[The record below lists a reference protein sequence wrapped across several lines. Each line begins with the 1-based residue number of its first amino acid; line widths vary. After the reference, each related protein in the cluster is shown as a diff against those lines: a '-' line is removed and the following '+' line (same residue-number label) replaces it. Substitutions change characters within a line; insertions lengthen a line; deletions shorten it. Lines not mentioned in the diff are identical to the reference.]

1 MRKDRSRTRAAGS
14 STSQVETR
22 FPLRIAIATAPL
34 VSGGRVSLSEDI
46 RLLKP
51 ALLYADV
58 VTLYSTGAVMLS
70 AASSTAQLDAA
81 GRMSFLRQIYPVFE
95 PDRAPELLAALDGYR
110 RLEKQKR
117 GRSREELLAYL
128 QLRPKM
134 EKLKSEIDRAWAD
147 DLVPKVEQLLKSA
160 GADQLLGAISQGLLQ
175 VDPLLEGDQE
185 FDKDAVIEAF
195 VARIAQVLSE
205 RGTYPLFDG
214 QTGTLVRHGIAE
226 GLFRTAPVSR
236 ERGKQVAVASDLMA
250 RLPAFPKA
258 TVAEILDIRTEL
270 EAPLVRFR
278 AAMIELGKLVE
289 SAAYE
294 EGFADQVDE
303 LFRVEVEPAL
313 LEIEE
318 QVRANSYLRVLVGEI
333 VGDTK
338 TLLAGVLGVGIA
350 HAADV
355 PQLVAGAGAA
365 VGQAMAKA
373 AWEKHSREGK
383 ISEHELYFLYR
394 TEQLL
399 ADRI

>member
-1 MRKDRSRTRAAGS
+1 MRKDRSRTRAAVS
-14 STSQVETR
+14 STSPTQSR
-22 FPLRIAIATAPL
+22 SPLRIAIATAAQ
-34 VSGGRVSLSEDI
+34 VSGGEVSLSEDI

-51 ALLYADV
+51 ALLYADA
-58 VTLYSTGAVMLS
+58 VTLYSPGAVMLT
-70 AASSTAQLDAA
+70 AASNLTRLDAA
-81 GRMSFLRQIYPVFE
+81 GRMSFLRQIYPILE
-95 PDRAPELLAALDGYR
+95 PDRAPVLLALLDGYR

-117 GRSREELLAYL
+117 GRSQEELLAYL
-128 QLRPKM
+128 QLRPRL
-134 EKLKSEIDRAWAD
+134 EKLKVEIDRVWAD

-160 GADQLLGAISQGLLQ
+160 GADQLLLAVSQGLLQ
-175 VDPLLEGDQE
+175 VDPLLEGDQG

-195 VARIAQVLSE
+195 VARVAQVLSE

-226 GLFRTAPVSR
+226 GLFRTAPLSR

-289 SAAYE
+289 AAAFE

-303 LFRVEVEPAL
+303 LFRVKVEPAL

-318 QVRANSYLRVLVGEI
+318 QVQANSYLRALIGEI
-333 VGDTK
+333 VGDSR
-338 TLLAGVLGVGIA
+338 TLLTGILGVGIA

-355 PQLVAGAGAA
+355 PQLVAAGAA
-365 VGQAMAKA
+365 AGQATAKA
-373 AWEKHSREGK
+373 AWEKRARGRK
-383 ISEHELYFLYR
+383 LSEHELYFLYR

-399 ADRI
+399 AGRT